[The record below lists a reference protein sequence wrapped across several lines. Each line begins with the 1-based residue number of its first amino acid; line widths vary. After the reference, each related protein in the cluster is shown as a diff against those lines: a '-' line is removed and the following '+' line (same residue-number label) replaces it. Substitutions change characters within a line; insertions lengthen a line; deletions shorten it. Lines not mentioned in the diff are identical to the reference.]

1 MDPSLQIEVGNVT
14 ALQSQVIGFKTNTAP
29 SGEKQ
34 GLHLGFGVDC
44 FSGRLVQNN

>member
-14 ALQSQVIGFKTNTAP
+14 ALSQVIGFKTSTAP

-34 GLHLGFGVDC
+34 GLHLGFGEG
-44 FSGRLVQNN
+44 F